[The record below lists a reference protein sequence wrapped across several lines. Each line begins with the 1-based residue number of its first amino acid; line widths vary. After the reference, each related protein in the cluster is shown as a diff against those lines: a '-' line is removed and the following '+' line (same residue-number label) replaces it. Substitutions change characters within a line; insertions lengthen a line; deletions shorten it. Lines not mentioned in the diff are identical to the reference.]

1 LTARNI
7 GAILPPAPWAGRR
20 ARVDDVKDGRK
31 NMKKIVVTFSI
42 YLLLAGVG
50 GTCRSRAAEL
60 GETTQIIDLLK
71 SNYVDH
77 DKLDQ
82 KLLND
87 ATVGGILHALGRGAQ
102 IMTADEA
109 KSNAVRAVEII
120 AGTNEPLA
128 RAEIIDPNI
137 GYIRLAEVTENTVS
151 ALDGEL
157 RAFADAKVEGYVLDL
172 RYADGTNYAA
182 AAEVA
187 SRFVAPNQELF
198 TLKTSQGAPQIFQAV
213 TTPHVVA
220 PELSEAPLM
229 VLVNGRTRGSAE
241 ALAGVLHAQDRGIL
255 VGATTAGSAVAWDD
269 ITLDS
274 NRVLRVATAKIE
286 LPGDRE
292 IFPAGVTPDIPVKI
306 DAKIER
312 EAVLHSATNLTLT
325 ATLRP
330 HETRIMS
337 EAELVKSFRGEA
349 ESTNSA
355 APGAE
360 EGDIQKVSDVVL
372 QRAVDILKGIRV
384 LLTSQ

>member
-1 LTARNI
+1 
-7 GAILPPAPWAGRR
+7 
-20 ARVDDVKDGRK
+20 
-31 NMKKIVVTFSI
+31 MKKIAVTISI
-42 YLLLAGVG
+42 CLLLAAMG
-50 GTCRSRAAEL
+50 RSSRTLAATNEAEL
-60 GETTQIIDLLK
+60 GQTTQIIDLLK
-71 SNYVDH
+71 ANYVDH
-77 DKLDQ
+77 DKLDE

-87 ATVGGILHALGRGAQ
+87 ATVGGILQALGRGAQ
-102 IMTADEA
+102 IMTAAEA
-109 KSNAVRAVEII
+109 KSNAVQAIELVP
-120 AGTNEPLA
+120 GTNEPLA
-128 RAEIIDPNI
+128 RAEIINPDI
-137 GYIRLAEVTENTVS
+137 GYIRLADVTENTVS

-157 RAFADAKVEGYVLDL
+157 RAFADAKVAGYVLDL

-198 TLKTSQGAPQIFQAV
+198 TLKTSKGAPETFQAV

-220 PELSEAPLM
+220 PELSAAPLM

-255 VGATTAGSAVAWDD
+255 VGGKTAGSAVAWED
-269 ITLDS
+269 IVLGT

-286 LPGDRE
+286 LPGEHE
-292 IFPAGVTPDIPVKI
+292 IFPAGITPDIPVKI
-306 DAKIER
+306 DAKTEQD
-312 EAVLHSATNLTLT
+312 AVLHSATNLTLT

-349 ESTNSA
+349 VGTNSA
-355 APGAE
+355 TPGSE
-360 EGDIQKVSDVVL
+360 DEGEIQKVSDVVL

>member
-1 LTARNI
+1 
-7 GAILPPAPWAGRR
+7 
-20 ARVDDVKDGRK
+20 
-31 NMKKIVVTFSI
+31 MKKIAVTVSLC
-42 YLLLAGVG
+42 LLLAGAG
-50 GTCRSRAAEL
+50 GTRQSLAAEL

-71 SNYVDH
+71 TNYVDH

-102 IMTADEA
+102 IMTPDEA
-109 KSNAVRAVEII
+109 KSNAVRAIEIA

-137 GYIRLAEVTENTVS
+137 GYIRLADVTENTAS

-187 SRFVAPNQELF
+187 SRFVASNQELF
-198 TLKTSQGAPQIFQAV
+198 TLKTAKGAPEPFQTVA
-213 TTPHVVA
+213 TAHVVA

-241 ALAGVLHAQDRGIL
+241 TLAGVLHAQDRGIL
-255 VGATTAGSAVAWDD
+255 VGGKTAGSAVAWDD
-269 ITLDS
+269 IDLDS

-286 LPGDRE
+286 LPGNIE
-292 IFPAGVTPDIPVKI
+292 IFPAGITPDIPVKI
-306 DAKIER
+306 DAKAEQD
-312 EAVLHSATNLTLT
+312 AVLHSATNLTLT

-355 APGAE
+355 AGGAD
-360 EGDIQKVSDVVL
+360 EGDIQKVNDVVL